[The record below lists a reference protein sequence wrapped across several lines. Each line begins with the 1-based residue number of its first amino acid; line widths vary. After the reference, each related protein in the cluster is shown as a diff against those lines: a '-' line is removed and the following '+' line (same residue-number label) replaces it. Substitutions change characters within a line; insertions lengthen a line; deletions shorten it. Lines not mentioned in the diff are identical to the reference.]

1 MDAKKIGRFLK
12 ELRKEKGLTQEQLAE
27 ILLVSGRSVSR
38 WETGTNM
45 PDLSIMIQ
53 IADFYEVEINDIL
66 EGERRSESMDQEG
79 KETLS
84 KVAEYSKSEKDK
96 AVRAGNTAFGL
107 MFALS
112 AVLII
117 VQLIVTKELW
127 TVAGETFALLVGGI
141 AYIGIMLYHGTW
153 ENGSGIQSTPAKD
166 ALMSIVCSGIFSA
179 AYVFYIFRIGGTA
192 SQAVRAAV
200 IFFTGIAIL
209 SFAVLRILAFFSS
222 RRLRKREFTD
232 TSKGVKEVLP
242 VKVFTADGTMQAD
255 MIIEALKNNG
265 IAAYKQDMGDAGLA
279 AVRYGMGRGINDSV
293 AIFVADREA
302 DNAVEVING
311 MGLL

>member
-27 ILLVSGRSVSR
+27 ILFVSGRSVSR

-66 EGERRSESMDQEG
+66 EGERRSENMEQEG

-127 TVAGETFALLVGGI
+127 TVAGETITLLVGGI
-141 AYIGIMLYHGTW
+141 AYIGIMLYNGIW

-166 ALMSIVCSGIFSA
+166 ALTSVVCSGIFSS
-179 AYVFYIFRIGGTA
+179 AYVFYIIRIGGTA

-209 SFAVLRILAFFSS
+209 SFGVLRILAFFNS
-222 RRLRKREFTD
+222 RRIRKRELTD
-232 TSKGVKEVLP
+232 PPKEVKEVVP
-242 VKVFTADGTMQAD
+242 VNVFTADGTMQAD

-279 AVRYGMGRGINDSV
+279 SVRYGMGRGINDSV
-293 AIFVADREA
+293 AIFVADAEA